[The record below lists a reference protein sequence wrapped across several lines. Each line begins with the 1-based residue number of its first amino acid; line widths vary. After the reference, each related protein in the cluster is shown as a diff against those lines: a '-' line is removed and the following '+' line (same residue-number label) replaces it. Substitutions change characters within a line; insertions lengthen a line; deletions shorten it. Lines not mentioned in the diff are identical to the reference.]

1 MEFSVLDVRNVP
13 WCRLY
18 LRVFIYI
25 EFNVSW
31 SVSLF
36 YILLLL
42 YSVRIH
48 TTKFWQK
55 CTTLQSPWYNVLQSN
70 INTMMLFRWQ
80 TKHLRLF
87 MLSLLGI
94 LQYLLIPIQ
103 EDFYRFLFPNIAI
116 IIYFFLHFIFILCY
130 FTGELGHLKWTY
142 TTHTFDVC
150 NIIFH
155 MHRNCMNKRKHLRK
169 VIKRCMNLCQKNV
182 LFSIARGLW
191 KHNNNNNNQK
201 KMCNLILR
209 DTKSSLKRISIF
221 LGHFHFFH
229 FQRKIKWK
237 SFRKWKETHF
247 IFTYP
252 LYAYLH
258 FHFDFRFCFTQK
270 TEDGKNDSNKNLCRM
285 NFICF
290 ISTLIFQ
297 YSVLW

>member
-18 LRVFIYI
+18 LRVLYTLNLMLVGVYLYI
-25 EFNVSW
+25 
-31 SVSLF
+31 
-36 YILLLL
+36 LL

-130 FTGELGHLKWTY
+130 FTGELGHLKWTLTIY
-142 TTHTFDVC
+142 HTHV
-150 NIIFH
+150 
-155 MHRNCMNKRKHLRK
+155 
-169 VIKRCMNLCQKNV
+169 
-182 LFSIARGLW
+182 W
-191 KHNNNNNNQK
+191 
-201 KMCNLILR
+201 
-209 DTKSSLKRISIF
+209 
-221 LGHFHFFH
+221 
-229 FQRKIKWK
+229 
-237 SFRKWKETHF
+237 
-247 IFTYP
+247 
-252 LYAYLH
+252 
-258 FHFDFRFCFTQK
+258 
-270 TEDGKNDSNKNLCRM
+270 RM
-285 NFICF
+285 
-290 ISTLIFQ
+290 
-297 YSVLW
+297 